1 MAKTPQKTI
10 FNFTKNSL
18 GKFAEA
24 GVPVPL
30 IMPDGT
36 DTGGVIMVRGDQSP
50 ICKAHARNAFQER
63 QMRENVLIGKGQKV
77 PPLTLEELEE
87 MTMEAAVVS
96 VISWEGIALNDDTET
111 AFSQAAARQLF
122 EEDHYKNLVLEASR
136 DASRFCGK

>member
-24 GVPVPL
+24 GVPVQL

-50 ICKAHARNAFQER
+50 ICKAHVRNAFQER
-63 QMRENVLIGKGQKV
+63 QMRENVFIGKGQKAL
-77 PPLTLEELEE
+77 PLTLEELEE
-87 MTMEAAVVS
+87 MTLEAAVVA

>member
-24 GVPVPL
+24 GVPVQL

-50 ICKAHARNAFQER
+50 ICKAHARNTFQER
-63 QMRENVLIGKGQKV
+63 QMRENILVNKGQKV

-87 MTMEAAVVS
+87 MTLEAAVVA
-96 VISWEGIALNDDTET
+96 VISWEGIALNDDTDT
-111 AFSQAAARQLF
+111 PFSAAAARQLF